1 MKPWKPR
8 TNMLSGEMI
17 AHLAISGNLESWA
30 EMVAEVELQIAGIM
44 SDDS

>member
-17 AHLAISGNLESWA
+17 AHLAMSGNLESWA
-30 EMVAEVELQIAGIM
+30 EMVAEVELAIAGM
-44 SDDS
+44 MCDEQ